1 MLGSK
6 KGSVRLRKEEVLE
19 CSHVCER
26 VREIVSASVSERES
40 EAHTKCVGLVEV
52 CLTEGYSWC
61 VLE

>member
-1 MLGSK
+1 M
-6 KGSVRLRKEEVLE
+6 LE